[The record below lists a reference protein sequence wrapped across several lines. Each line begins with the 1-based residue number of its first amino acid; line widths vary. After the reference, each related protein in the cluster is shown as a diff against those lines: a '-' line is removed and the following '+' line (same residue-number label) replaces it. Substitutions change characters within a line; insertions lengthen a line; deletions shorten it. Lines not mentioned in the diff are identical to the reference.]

1 MKYLPNVLLIHF
13 LTYISLAGGRT
24 LLHMII
30 QTWTVFAAVT
40 GQITVAGPYHINLA
54 DQLDHVLHSCGA
66 GIGSEIFRLVLF
78 HGAGKKN
85 SWIGL
90 VYRHFNEWIC
100 LIILQHGVIFRAVLL
115 DQVALQYQR
124 LQFRIGDN
132 ILKSGNVSDHLLN
145 LCAFI
150 AAALEILADTVL
162 QTDSLSHINDLIVFP
177 MHNVNA
183 RLTGQL
189 F

>member
-1 MKYLPNVLLIHF
+1 MPLI
-13 LTYISLAGGRT
+13 LRYG
-24 LLHMII
+24 
-30 QTWTVFAAVT
+30 
-40 GQITVAGPYHINLA
+40 
-54 DQLDHVLHSCGA
+54 
-66 GIGSEIFRLVLF
+66 E
-78 HGAGKKN
+78 
-85 SWIGL
+85 
-90 VYRHFNEWIC
+90 E
-100 LIILQHGVIFRAVLL
+100 
-115 DQVALQYQR
+115 R

-150 AAALEILADTVL
+150 AAALKILADTVL

>member
-1 MKYLPNVLLIHF
+1 MKYLSNVLLIRF
-13 LTYISLAGGRT
+13 LTYISLAWSRA

-40 GQITVAGPYHINLA
+40 GQITVAGAYHINLA
-54 DQLDHVLHSCGA
+54 DQLDHIFYSCGA

-78 HGAGKKN
+78 HGAGKKD
-85 SWIGL
+85 SGIGL
-90 VYRHFNEWIC
+90 VYSYFNEWIC
-100 LIILQHGVIFRAVLL
+100 LIILQHGVVFRAMLL

-150 AAALEILADTVL
+150 AAALKILADTVL
-162 QTDSLSHINDLIVFP
+162 QTDCLSHINDLIFFP
-177 MHNVNA
+177 MHNVDT
-183 RLTGQL
+183 RLTRQL